1 MTERDPTET
10 PIESLDERRGLMAQ
24 RATENRRRRQEV
36 AADQA
41 MLRRRAA
48 AFEEQLSA
56 SPSNTWKEAAAKAR
70 YLLEL
75 FAASPDGRDPRRRA
89 LVESVLADFER
100 LDR

>member
-1 MTERDPTET
+1 MTDRDPPDT
-10 PIESLDERRGLMAQ
+10 PIESLDEHRGMMAQ
-24 RATENRRRRQEV
+24 RATESRRRRQEV

-41 MLRRRAA
+41 TLRRRAA
-48 AFEEQLSA
+48 AFEEQLTGSPA
-56 SPSNTWKEAAAKAR
+56 STWKEAAAKAR

-75 FAASPDGRDPRRRA
+75 FAASPDGRDPRRQA